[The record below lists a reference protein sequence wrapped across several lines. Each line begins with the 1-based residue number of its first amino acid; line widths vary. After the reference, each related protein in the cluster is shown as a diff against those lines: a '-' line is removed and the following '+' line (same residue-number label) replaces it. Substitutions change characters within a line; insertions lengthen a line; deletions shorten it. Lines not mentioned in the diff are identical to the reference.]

1 MKPARYALSCG
12 MPRRGFAAAV
22 TWRTSAPPVSRSGRE
37 EIDEQLV
44 DALGLVVVDPVR
56 GVGQALDAV
65 EVGHVVVVRLGERG
79 TEVAVAF
86 APDDEGG
93 RRDGTD
99 LACRVAHREA
109 VVVDHRRRRA
119 GLRP

>member
-1 MKPARYALSCG
+1 MVEAARG
-12 MPRRGFAAAV
+12 G
-22 TWRTSAPPVSRSGRE
+22 GE
-37 EIDEQLV
+37 EVDEQLV

-65 EVGHVVVVRLGERG
+65 EVGHVVVVGLGERRA
-79 TEVAVAF
+79 EVAVAL

-99 LACRVAHREA
+99 LT
-109 VVVDHRRRRA
+109 
-119 GLRP
+119 